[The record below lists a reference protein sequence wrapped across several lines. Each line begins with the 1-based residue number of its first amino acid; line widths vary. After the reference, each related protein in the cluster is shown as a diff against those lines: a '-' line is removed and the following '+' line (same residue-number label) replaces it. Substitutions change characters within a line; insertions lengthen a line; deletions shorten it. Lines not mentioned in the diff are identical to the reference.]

1 MCAAVKDGNWEYKLQ
16 MSPEIAPVAQIHHT
30 GYQHWIA
37 SLQIKES
44 KKVMVLDSFNKK
56 RDYVSQSTQLQLGK
70 MYGKG
75 EKTLDVSILDVQQ
88 QTNGVDCGVFAI
100 ANLTEFCI
108 SDDIKEQPIQYDI
121 EKMRSHLIKCLE
133 DKKFEEFPKKQK
145 QKKRLSLTRK
155 REFIQKINIDCAAG
169 CSLPNVFDNMIACEN
184 TSCGQWYH
192 LRCVGIQD
200 PKESL
205 VFMCPSCAD

>member
-1 MCAAVKDGNWEYKLQ
+1 
-16 MSPEIAPVAQIHHT
+16 
-30 GYQHWIA
+30 
-37 SLQIKES
+37 
-44 KKVMVLDSFNKK
+44 MVLDSFNKK

-121 EKMRSHLIKCLE
+121 EKMRSHLIKFLE
-133 DKKFEEFPKKQK
+133 DKKFEEFPKKQKQKK

-192 LRCVGIQD
+192 LRCVGISKIQ
-200 PKESL
+200 KRVWS
-205 VFMCPSCAD
+205 SCAHHVLTRPKK